1 MNFKQ
6 LNIINNL
13 EQSYKKILEVL
24 SKFFRNK
31 LQNHQRKTPKI
42 SDLEAVSLVIT
53 AEYLSIDSECQL
65 FKKTPESIKSKTKRS
80 VFNRRRRK
88 LFIFYSLSFVILLV

>member
-24 SKFFRNK
+24 SKFFGNK
-31 LQNHQRKTPKI
+31 LQNYQRRIPKA
-42 SDLEAVSLVIT
+42 SDLEAVCLALT
-53 AEYLSIDSECQL
+53 DEYLSIDSGCQL
-65 FKKTPESIKSKTKRS
+65 FRKIPKSIKSKTKRS
-80 VFNRRRRK
+80 VFNYRRK
-88 LFIFYSLSFVILLV
+88 LFNFYLLSFVILLV